1 MSYAGFKCVEA
12 LGRII
17 MGGGKG
23 IRPIKTVVG
32 CWCGCLQCCIA
43 KNGGGYTQT
52 RVAKGLKVP
61 CLFMIAEVSIRCQK
75 NPGSWYTPYTRVYP
89 QYTTG
94 CLSGA
99 GYRQLYYLHVNSVT
113 YTLFFIP
120 DYQFQK
126 VFFVSS
132 GNNFVTFFLWRPR
145 SCGGPWATAQF
156 ASPLNAALEKS
167 Q

>member
-1 MSYAGFKCVEA
+1 MCGGPGQDHY
-12 LGRII
+12 GRQE
-17 MGGGKG
+17 GHPAYKN
-23 IRPIKTVVG
+23 RVVG

-52 RVAKGLKVP
+52 GVPKGLKVP

-99 GYRQLYYLHVNSVT
+99 GYRQLYDLHVNSMT

-126 VFFVSS
+126 VFIVSF
-132 GNNFVTFFLWRPR
+132 GNNFFTFF
-145 SCGGPWATAQF
+145 CGGPVVVEAPGLLP
-156 ASPLNAALEKS
+156 SLPPR
-167 Q
+167 